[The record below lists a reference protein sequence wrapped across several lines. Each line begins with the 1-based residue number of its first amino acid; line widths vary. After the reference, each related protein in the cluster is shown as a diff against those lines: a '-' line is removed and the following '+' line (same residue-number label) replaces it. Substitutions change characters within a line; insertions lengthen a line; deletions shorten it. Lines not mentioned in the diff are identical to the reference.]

1 MKKLVLFDIDGTLL
15 WTDGAG
21 RDAIHQAL
29 LRETGTAGPIQGFRF
44 DGKTDPQIV
53 HELLAAAG
61 HPSAGNPS
69 HVQAVCDHYATLLD
83 AELQRP
89 ERKIR
94 VLPGVRSLLMALDR
108 RVDAVLGLLTG
119 NLAAGAALKLRRA
132 GIDSAMFPVGA
143 FGSDAMNRS
152 ALPTIAVARAAK
164 VMGGAPTGHDVVII
178 GDTPADVTCGKSI
191 GARAIGVGTGFY
203 STEDLLAAGAF
214 AVFEDF
220 GETEQVI
227 SAIFS

>member
-1 MKKLVLFDIDGTLL
+1 
-15 WTDGAG
+15 
-21 RDAIHQAL
+21 
-29 LRETGTAGPIQGFRF
+29 
-44 DGKTDPQIV
+44 
-53 HELLAAAG
+53 
-61 HPSAGNPS
+61 
-69 HVQAVCDHYATLLD
+69 LD

-89 ERKIR
+89 ERNIR
-94 VLPGVRSLLMALDR
+94 VLPGVRSLLTALDR

-143 FGSDAMNRS
+143 FGSDAVNRS
-152 ALPTIAVARAAK
+152 ALPSIAVARAAK

-191 GARAIGVGTGFY
+191 GARAIGVGTGFH
-203 STEDLLAAGAF
+203 STEDLRAAGAF